1 MSYTRLSLCPRYT
14 SHSHTITQS
23 HHTMF
28 FLFVCFFLEIRLQ
41 SKQHRLSLALNSLTV
56 AVPPQHAMKVTE
68 VFEGD
73 SVMVYG
79 SDAPLGRG
87 PGQALR

>member
-1 MSYTRLSLCPRYT
+1 MNSSFFSSSFPSFFKEEASPDMLMLGLLTVMVFLSNC
-14 SHSHTITQS
+14 
-23 HHTMF
+23 
-28 FLFVCFFLEIRLQ
+28 
-41 SKQHRLSLALNSLTV
+41 RLSLALNSLTV

-68 VFEGD
+68 VFDGD